1 MEVQGR
7 IEKVLPIQS
16 GTSANGAWRR
26 QDFIVNY
33 FEQPSD
39 IYYRRIVLGVMNDRI
54 DELKLKAGDEI
65 KARYEI
71 RVNEWNGRVFND
83 VRTGHIE
90 VLKRSV
96 DDVATQ
102 SQQTGQQ
109 TEQQAEKQAATQAPQ
124 PASEE
129 KKEDDLPF

>member
-90 VLKRSV
+90 VLKRSA

-109 TEQQAEKQAATQAPQ
+109 EQQTGKQVAAQAQQ
-124 PASEE
+124 PAAEE

>member
-39 IYYRRIVLGVMNDRI
+39 IYYRRIVLGVTNDRI

-96 DDVATQ
+96 DDVVTQ

-109 TEQQAEKQAATQAPQ
+109 EQQAAAQAPQ
-124 PASEE
+124 PAAEE

>member
-90 VLKRSV
+90 VLKRSA

-109 TEQQAEKQAATQAPQ
+109 EQQTEKQAAAQAPQ
-124 PASEE
+124 PAAEE

>member
-54 DELKLKAGDEI
+54 NELKLKAGDEI

-96 DDVATQ
+96 DDVAKQ

-109 TEQQAEKQAATQAPQ
+109 EQQAAAQAPQ
-124 PASEE
+124 PAAEE

>member
-39 IYYRRIVLGVMNDRI
+39 IYYRRIVLGVTNDRI

-96 DDVATQ
+96 DDVVTQ
-102 SQQTGQQ
+102 SQQ
-109 TEQQAEKQAATQAPQ
+109 TEQQAEKQAAAQAPQ
-124 PASEE
+124 PAAEE

>member
-71 RVNEWNGRVFND
+71 RVNERNGRVFND

-90 VLKRSV
+90 VLKRSA

-109 TEQQAEKQAATQAPQ
+109 EQQTGKQVAAQAPQ
-124 PASEE
+124 PAAEE